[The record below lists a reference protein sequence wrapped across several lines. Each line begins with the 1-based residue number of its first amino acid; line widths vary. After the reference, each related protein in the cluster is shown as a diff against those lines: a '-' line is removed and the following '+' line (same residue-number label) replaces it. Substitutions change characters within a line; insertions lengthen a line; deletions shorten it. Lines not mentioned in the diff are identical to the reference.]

1 MLLPSPAPHTGH
13 NSPAKILMIDFFK
26 RFKKSAAPGGPEQH
40 EKPQKDRK
48 KLWKVKTF
56 VFAVYDVATDKV
68 SPDQVVNDFCM
79 KHDVQGVSNTH
90 SGKWLVYR
98 VSYLEKV

>member
-1 MLLPSPAPHTGH
+1 
-13 NSPAKILMIDFFK
+13 MIDLFK
-26 RFKKSAAPGGPEQH
+26 RFRKSAAPCGPEQY

-68 SPDQVVNDFCM
+68 SPDQVVNDFCL
-79 KHDVQGVSNTH
+79 KHDVQGISNTH

-98 VSYLEKV
+98 VSYLDKV

>member
-1 MLLPSPAPHTGH
+1 
-13 NSPAKILMIDFFK
+13 MIDFLK
-26 RFKKSAAPGGPEQH
+26 RFTKSAAPGGPEQH
-40 EKPQKDRK
+40 EKPSKDRK

-56 VFAVYDVATDKV
+56 VFFVYDVATDKV

-79 KHDVQGVSNTH
+79 THDVQGISNTH

>member
-1 MLLPSPAPHTGH
+1 
-13 NSPAKILMIDFFK
+13 MIDFFK
-26 RFKKSAAPGGPEQH
+26 RFKKKAAPVGPEQY
-40 EKPQKDRK
+40 EKKQAKDRK

-79 KHDVQGVSNTH
+79 THDVQGISNTH

-98 VSYLEKV
+98 VSYLDKV